1 VTPWGGAAVAAV
13 KECWEADEGSEDAAA
28 ADGFQVAT
36 RSPCTEAAGAAAAAL
51 ATPCSEP
58 PCAADGRR
66 AFKTLR
72 SGAAAAPLPPSLLP
86 APALAP
92 PSFVGFVPHL
102 AALTSSD
109 IPRTMEAGQG

>member
-51 ATPCSEP
+51 ATP
-58 PCAADGRR
+58 
-66 AFKTLR
+66 
-72 SGAAAAPLPPSLLP
+72 LPPSLLP